1 VAKRRDTGEFQCTV
15 VKLRTAMR
23 LILPFAERPIVELV
37 DAGYASATS
46 AFDLERV
53 ANFLKTLADAVKS
66 RAPLR
71 EAA

>member
-1 VAKRRDTGEFQCTV
+1 
-15 VKLRTAMR
+15 MR